1 MCNKVCIK
9 SCSEV
14 SSVNRL
20 ERLLLLILK
29 LLTGE
34 HTRIQIRRQKLRR
47 RTVCKLI
54 FVFLT
59 INYEPLSM
67 SFTALQYHQ

>member
-1 MCNKVCIK
+1 MCNEVCIK
-9 SCSEV
+9 PCSEV

-34 HTRIQIRRQKLRR
+34 HTRVQIRRQKLRR
-47 RTVCKLI
+47 GTLCKLI

-67 SFTALQYHQ
+67 SSTALQYHQ